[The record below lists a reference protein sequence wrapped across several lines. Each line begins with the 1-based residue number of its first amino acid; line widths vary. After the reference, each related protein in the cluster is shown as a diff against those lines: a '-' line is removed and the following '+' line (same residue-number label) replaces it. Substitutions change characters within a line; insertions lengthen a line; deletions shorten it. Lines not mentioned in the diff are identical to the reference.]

1 MLYIC
6 VYQIINC
13 MSTLLIEITNPKA
26 NRILQEL
33 EDLEIIKVLERNGAK
48 KRVVKKA
55 TLNMEAVRNYLSSIK
70 GSLSS
75 SVIEEREER
84 I

>member
-1 MLYIC
+1 
-6 VYQIINC
+6 